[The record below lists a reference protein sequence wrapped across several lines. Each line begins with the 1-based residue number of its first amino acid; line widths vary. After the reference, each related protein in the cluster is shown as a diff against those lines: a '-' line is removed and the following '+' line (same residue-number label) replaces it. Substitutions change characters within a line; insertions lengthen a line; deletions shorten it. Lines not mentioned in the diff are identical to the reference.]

1 MQGKWSEV
9 RNFPSQ
15 ERKQKQ
21 KSLLTSKIRKQK
33 KNDKKI
39 SDPGRDRAGKLPVIV
54 EDEATAH
61 LFIFSLQNEYNK
73 LYFFQKNWRL

>member
-1 MQGKWSEV
+1 MQGKRSKM

-33 KNDKKI
+33 RRLKNNRPGEGLAWEAS
-39 SDPGRDRAGKLPVIV
+39 SDRRGKAKTRTV
-54 EDEATAH
+54 
-61 LFIFSLQNEYNK
+61 NEVS
-73 LYFFQKNWRL
+73 FFFLEREI

>member
-1 MQGKWSEV
+1 MSVEIINVKIMNFSTVYAKTTPPHTHTHSRKQRHENKHSRMQGEWTEV

-33 KNDKKI
+33 
-39 SDPGRDRAGKLPVIV
+39 
-54 EDEATAH
+54 
-61 LFIFSLQNEYNK
+61 
-73 LYFFQKNWRL
+73 